1 MGVIGH
7 LRFLSLLLL
16 LSSQLS
22 GCRIPSCCMDGFHV
36 ICLKNQEK
44 SCYGA
49 SERRSSS
56 QFSIGHVLVIQVF
69 WSYVYRRGVDGHKL
83 RLCWSFDYTPTRSL
97 GFWGLLRDAEST
109 QRSFRRGKRSTKLSF
124 TQFAADFVQQP
135 CEASARGCRRVGRDV
150 QAGTSTRL
158 MCAKL
163 SCPQT
168 WQCTKLFL
176 SCSANEAL
184 I

>member
-1 MGVIGH
+1 MIPFCILYSTYCSVYIMAASTQDISEIQQSSKFDYAARVTACKG
-7 LRFLSLLLL
+7 RALSPRLT
-16 LSSQLS
+16 
-22 GCRIPSCCMDGFHV
+22 
-36 ICLKNQEK
+36 
-44 SCYGA
+44 
-49 SERRSSS
+49 RS
-56 QFSIGHVLVIQVF
+56 
-69 WSYVYRRGVDGHKL
+69 VDGHKL

-97 GFWGLLRDAEST
+97 FFGGLLRDAEST
-109 QRSFRRGKRSTKLSF
+109 QRSFRRKRSTKLSF

-135 CEASARGCRRVGRDV
+135 CQASARGCRRVGRDV
-150 QAGTSTRL
+150 QVGTSTRL

-176 SCSANEAL
+176 SCSANRKKKHFTDVLSFLKYARETL